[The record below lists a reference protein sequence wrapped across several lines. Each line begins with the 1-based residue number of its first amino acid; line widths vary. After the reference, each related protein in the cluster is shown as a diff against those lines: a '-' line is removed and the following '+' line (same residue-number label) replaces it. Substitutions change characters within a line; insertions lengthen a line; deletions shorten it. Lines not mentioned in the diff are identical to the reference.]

1 MNLSDLIPL
10 FDLAQGFPP
19 VAAVGAFFPFL
30 QKEKQKTIGKNT
42 LKTINQIVYKFL
54 EVRGVENFKVY
65 TIAYDDQPVVLIQ
78 AEPQKK
84 LRFSNIIEIQIKKFI
99 RETQSIEVP
108 AVFWRF
114 KTDYSETPGPE
125 QADYEFEEEPGY
137 PQDSNRAQPAA
148 QQPSSR
154 IEKAKSV
161 GEPMEQ
167 DSVFHMLPHQTLN
180 NMHVEEVDISMGEFD
195 EFLKGAASNQ
205 TKDKQQ

>member
-42 LKTINQIVYKFL
+42 LKTINQIVYNFL

-99 RETQSIEVP
+99 RETLSIEVP

-137 PQDSNRAQPAA
+137 PQDSNRAQLAA
-148 QQPSSR
+148 QQPSPR

-195 EFLKGAASNQ
+195 EFLKGAAINQ